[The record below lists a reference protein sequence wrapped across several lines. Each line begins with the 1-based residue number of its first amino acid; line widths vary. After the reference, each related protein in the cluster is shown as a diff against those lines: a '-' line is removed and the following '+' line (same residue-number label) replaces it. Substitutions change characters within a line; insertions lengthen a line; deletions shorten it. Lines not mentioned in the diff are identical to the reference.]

1 MSVVTSFHEKI
12 VALEGKASELERM
25 GNDAS
30 KATISRSMTAV
41 WQRWT
46 RLRAVAR
53 DQEKILED
61 AVDEWKSFS
70 NKVSC
75 IIDGIK
81 VLFPR

>member
-1 MSVVTSFHEKI
+1 M
-12 VALEGKASELERM
+12 ALEGKASELERM

-75 IIDGIK
+75 IIDGFK